1 MARYS
6 TIKLSDRE
14 FEAMYSTR
22 AMMKIAEMCG
32 GDLQLL
38 PEFLKADGNNVEV
51 MHRLCRIITELIN
64 GAAAARNAEIDFG
77 LEQGE
82 KRKFITADML
92 MDIITPGEVVTAQNS
107 VYGIIGLCS
116 EFELPEG
123 IKMEETDADLQEMK
137 AEQLKEKN

>member
-22 AMMKIAEMCG
+22 AMMNVAEMCG
-32 GDLQLL
+32 GDLKLL
-38 PEFLKADGNNVEV
+38 PEYMKADGNNVV
-51 MHRLCRIITELIN
+51 AMIRLCKIIAELIN
-64 GAAAARNAEIDFG
+64 GAIAARNSDILFG
-77 LEQGE
+77 LANGE
-82 KRKFITADML
+82 KKPFITADML
-92 MDIITPGEVVTAQNS
+92 IDIITPGEVVTAQGN
-107 VYGIIGLCS
+107 VYEIIGLCS

-123 IKMEETDADLQEMK
+123 IKLEEKDVDLEEIK